1 MEQKRSYTYRIEPY
15 QADLTQR
22 LTLMGLA
29 DYMLTSC
36 FTDAIFSGYQ
46 SKSFGE
52 NCGWVILR
60 MSMEIER
67 LPRQLENISIRT
79 WISDVNRLAS
89 THNFEVLDEQ
99 GQIIARSST
108 IWTVID
114 LGTRKPISFTDYP
127 DFCEHK
133 VDRTLEPATSTPLRL
148 STPDVNGRY
157 THQVL
162 YSYIDGNGHTYSI
175 NYLRMALD
183 TLEIKDLST
192 SRRVRIDMNWMHE
205 THYGE
210 RLVILTDHAP
220 SPLFEIQAEDG
231 TPAARIKI
239 DWREEN

>member
-1 MEQKRSYTYRIEPY
+1 MEPKRSYTYRIEPY

-29 DYMLTSC
+29 DYLLTAS
-36 FTDAIFSGYQ
+36 FTDALFTGYD
-46 SKSFGE
+46 SKAFGD
-52 NCGWVILR
+52 NCGWVLLR
-60 MSMEIER
+60 MSIDIER
-67 LPRQLENISIRT
+67 LPRQLENITIRT

-89 THNFEVLDEQ
+89 THNFEVLDQE
-99 GQIIARSST
+99 GNIIARSST
-108 IWTVID
+108 IWAIID
-114 LGTRKPISFTDYP
+114 LTTRKTLSFADYP
-127 DFCEHK
+127 HFCNNI
-133 VDRTLEPATSTPLRL
+133 VDRELQPTWAPPLRL
-148 STPDVNGRY
+148 TTPEMNGRY

-183 TLEIKDLST
+183 TLAIKELT
-192 SRRVRIDMNWMHE
+192 TTRRVRIDMNYMHE

-210 RLVILTDHAP
+210 RLTILTDHAP

-239 DWREEN
+239 SWQEE

>member
-1 MEQKRSYTYRIEPY
+1 MEPKRSYTYRIEPY

-29 DYMLTSC
+29 DYILTAS
-36 FTDAIFSGYQ
+36 FTDAIFSGYD
-46 SKSFGE
+46 SNSFGE
-52 NCGWVILR
+52 NFGWVLLR
-60 MSMEIER
+60 MSIDVER
-67 LPRQLENISIRT
+67 LPRQLENITIRT

-89 THNFEVLDEQ
+89 THNFEVLDQE
-99 GQIIARSST
+99 GNIIARSST
-108 IWTVID
+108 IWAIID
-114 LGTRKPISFTDYP
+114 LTSRKTLSFTDYP
-127 DFCEHK
+127 EFCDTK
-133 VDRTLEPATSTPLRL
+133 VNRELQLPTEPPLRL
-148 STPDVNGRY
+148 TTPDMNGRY

-183 TLEIKDLST
+183 TLDIKELTT
-192 SRRVRIDMNWMHE
+192 SRRVRIDMNYMHE

-210 RLVILTDHAP
+210 RLTILTDHAP

-239 DWREEN
+239 DWLD

>member
-1 MEQKRSYTYRIEPY
+1 MERKRTYNYRIEPY

-29 DYMLTSC
+29 DYLLTAS
-36 FTDAIFSGYQ
+36 FTDALFSGYD

-52 NCGWVILR
+52 NYGWVLLR
-60 MSMEIER
+60 MSMDIER
-67 LPRQLENISIRT
+67 LPRQLETITIRT

-89 THNFEVLDEQ
+89 THNFEVLDSE
-99 GQIIARSST
+99 GNLIATSST

-114 LGTRKPISFTDYP
+114 LTTRKPISFTDYP
-127 DFCEHK
+127 EFCNTK
-133 VDRTLEPATSTPLRL
+133 VDRELQPVPTPPLRL
-148 STPDVNGRY
+148 STPTMNGRY

-183 TLEIKDLST
+183 TLAIKELT
-192 SRRVRIDMNWMHE
+192 TTRRVRVDMNWMHE

-210 RLVILTDHAP
+210 RLTILTDHAP
-220 SPLFEIQAEDG
+220 NPLFEIQAEDG
-231 TPAARIKI
+231 TPAARLLIT
-239 DWREEN
+239 WGEEV

>member
-29 DYMLTSC
+29 DYILTAC
-36 FTDAIFSGYQ
+36 FTDAIFSGYE
-46 SKSFGE
+46 SKSFGD
-52 NCGWVILR
+52 NCGWVLLR
-60 MSMEIER
+60 MSIDIER
-67 LPRQLENISIRT
+67 LPRQLENITIRT

-99 GQIIARSST
+99 GNIIARSST
-108 IWTVID
+108 IWAIIN
-114 LGTRKPISFTDYP
+114 LETRKTLSFTDFP
-127 DFCEHK
+127 DFCENN
-133 VDRTLEPATSTPLRL
+133 VDRSLQPEGEPPLRL
-148 STPDVNGRY
+148 TTPDINGRY

-183 TLEIKDLST
+183 TLDIKELT
-192 SRRVRIDMNWMHE
+192 TTRRVRIDMNWMHE

-210 RLVILTDHAP
+210 RLVILTDHAS

-231 TPAARIKI
+231 TPAARLKI
-239 DWREEN
+239 DWKEEN

>member
-1 MEQKRSYTYRIEPY
+1 MKRPYTYRIEPY

-29 DYMLTSC
+29 DYMLTAS
-36 FTDAIFSGYQ
+36 FTDALFSGYD
-46 SKSFGE
+46 SKTFGE
-52 NCGWVILR
+52 RCGWVLLR
-60 MSMEIER
+60 MSLEVTR
-67 LPRQLENISIRT
+67 LPKQLENITIRT

-99 GQIIARSST
+99 GNIIARSST
-108 IWTVID
+108 IWAIID
-114 LGTRKPISFTDYP
+114 LDSRKTLSFTDFP
-127 DFCEHK
+127 DFCNEK
-133 VDRTLEPATSTPLRL
+133 VERELDNSITPPLRL

-183 TLEIKDLST
+183 TLDIKELT
-192 SRRVRIDMNWMHE
+192 TTRKVRIDMNWMHE

-210 RLVILTDHAP
+210 RLTILTDHAP

-231 TPAARIKI
+231 TPAARLLIT
-239 DWREEN
+239 WGEEI